1 MGWKSPR
8 KWRRAGHSG
17 AGRWKVHEDFFSSV
31 AGGLES
37 AWDDGVSRCFYVGDF
52 READRSEY
60 TSSLQNMATKITRA
74 RIGPLLSSS
83 AMPLNLSEISKN
95 P

>member
-1 MGWKSPR
+1 M
-8 KWRRAGHSG
+8 
-17 AGRWKVHEDFFSSV
+17 GRWKVHEDFFSSV

-60 TSSLQNMATKITRA
+60 TSSLQESALPPFEVDENPRSVVSDF
-74 RIGPLLSSS
+74 LSG
-83 AMPLNLSEISKN
+83 
-95 P
+95 